1 MESREKVKSKKK
13 KGMRLAFKLS
23 LTVSIPLLLITVIGV
38 AIGAGKQNSI
48 SKDLVEREISGI
60 ATSVR
65 EAYTEMG
72 DGADFTMSG
81 NTLKKGNE
89 TLSENY
95 ELIDKLKQERE
106 VELSVFYGDT
116 RVLTTLKDA
125 SGKRE
130 INTKM
135 SKEIYDTIQRGE
147 SYFSEDLELFG
158 VLYSGYYAP
167 LYQPGSD
174 KVVGSIFCG
183 RSQEEVNA
191 AVHNTIVS
199 MALSMMV
206 VFVAAIVSGM
216 FIITR
221 IVKYLDGAVNNLGT
235 LSKGVLNLEMKQNLV
250 ERKDEVGDIARAIQR
265 LVESMRDII
274 TNITTTTQSLQK
286 FSEEFSS
293 SFDHIAE
300 SINNV
305 NIAVDEIANG
315 SSNQAAETMN
325 ASQKVTQM
333 GNALGQTAANVET
346 LGSSSEKMRQ
356 YNKTAAQNL
365 NELYDISETTKSS
378 VLLVQNQTNQTNDSA
393 QEIREA
399 TELITD
405 IANQTNLL
413 SLNASIEAAR
423 AGENGRG
430 FAVVA
435 DEIRN
440 LSEQSRESAERIV
453 EIVNTLIANSNTS
466 VSTMNE
472 VAENIRTQNA
482 KIEETG
488 EMFRSLNAEIS
499 EVSEAIE
506 KIRKQTEALDAQKTE
521 VLDIVDGLAAI
532 AEQNAA
538 GTQETSASM
547 AEFHEIIDSCH
558 EATEE
563 LTKLAQNL
571 ADHTEQFTL

>member
-1 MESREKVKSKKK
+1 MKSQEKLKKK

-23 LTVSIPLLLITVIGV
+23 LTVAIPLLLITIIGIVIS
-38 AIGAGKQNSI
+38 ASKQNSM
-48 SKDLVEREISGI
+48 SKNLVEREISGI
-60 ATSVR
+60 AASVR
-65 EAYTEMG
+65 ETYTEMDNGAEFTLNG
-72 DGADFTMSG
+72 DTF
-81 NTLKKGNE
+81 KKGNV

-95 ELIDKLKQERE
+95 ELIDTLKQERD

-116 RVLTTLKDA
+116 RVLTTLKDS

-135 SKEIYDTIQRGE
+135 SKEVYDTLQTGKDYYA
-147 SYFSEDLELFG
+147 SDLQLFG
-158 VLYSGYYAP
+158 TPYSGCYVP

-183 RSQEEVNA
+183 RSQEEVNEA
-191 AVHNTIVS
+191 LRNTII
-199 MALSMMV
+199 SMMIPMLL
-206 VFVAAIVSGM
+206 VFVIAIAIGM
-216 FIITR
+216 FIVTR
-221 IVKYLDGAVNNLGT
+221 IVKHLDGAVGNLGT
-235 LSKGVLNLEMKQNLV
+235 LSNGILNLEMKKDLV
-250 ERKDEVGDIARAIQR
+250 VRKDEVGDIARAIQR
-265 LVESMRDII
+265 LIESMRDII
-274 TNITTTTQSLQK
+274 TNISTSSQALQG
-286 FSEEFSS
+286 FSEEFAA

-315 SSNQAAETMN
+315 SSSQAAETMS

-333 GNALGQTAANVET
+333 GTALDETTANVET
-346 LGSSSEKMRQ
+346 LGSSSVKMRE
-356 YNKTAAQNL
+356 YNKTAAKNL
-365 NELYDISETTKSS
+365 DELSAISETTKSS

-440 LSEQSRESAERIV
+440 LSEQSRESAEHIV

-466 VSTMNE
+466 VTTMNE
-472 VAENIRTQNA
+472 VAENIRTQNN

-488 EMFRSLNAEIS
+488 EMFRSLNKEIAE
-499 EVSEAIE
+499 VTEAIE
-506 KIRKQTEALDAQKTE
+506 KIRKQTEALDVQKKE

-538 GTQETSASM
+538 GTEETSASM

-558 EATEE
+558 EATSE
-563 LTKLAQNL
+563 LTKLAQDL
-571 ADHTEQFTL
+571 ADHTERFTL

>member
-1 MESREKVKSKKK
+1 MKSQEKLKKK

-23 LTVSIPLLLITVIGV
+23 LTVSIPLLLITLIGI
-38 AIGAGKQNSI
+38 AISAGKQNSI
-48 SKDLVEREISGI
+48 SKDLVEREVSGI
-60 ATSVR
+60 AVSVR
-65 EAYTEMG
+65 EAYIEMA
-72 DGADFTMSG
+72 DGADFAMSG
-81 NTLKKGNE
+81 DTLKKGNE

-95 ELIDKLKQERE
+95 ELIDKLKQERD
-106 VELSVFYGDT
+106 VELSIFYGDT
-116 RVLTTLKDA
+116 RVLTTLKDS

-130 INTKM
+130 INKKM
-135 SKEIYDTIQRGE
+135 SKEIYDIIQRGE
-147 SYFSEDLELFG
+147 SYFTDDLELFG
-158 VLYSGYYAP
+158 VPYSGCYVP
-167 LYQPGSD
+167 LYQPNSD
-174 KVVGSIFCG
+174 KIVGSIFCG
-183 RSQEEVNA
+183 RSQAEVNA
-191 AVHNTIVS
+191 AAHSTIVS
-199 MALSMMV
+199 MALSMMG
-206 VFVAAIVSGM
+206 VFIVAIVIGM
-216 FIITR
+216 FVITR
-221 IVKYLDGAVNNLGT
+221 IAKHLDGAVDYFGT
-235 LSKGVLNLEMKQNLV
+235 LSKGALNLTVKKDLV
-250 ERKDEVGDIARAIQR
+250 VRKDEVGDIARAIQR

-274 TNITTTTQSLQK
+274 TNITTSSQALQG
-286 FSEEFSS
+286 FSEEFSA
-293 SFDHIAE
+293 SFDRIAE

-315 SSNQAAETMN
+315 SSSQAAETMS

-333 GNALGQTAANVET
+333 GTALDETTANVET
-346 LGSSSEKMRQ
+346 LGSSSVKMRE
-356 YNKTAAQNL
+356 YNKTAAKNL
-365 NELYDISETTKSS
+365 DELSAISETTKSS

-466 VSTMNE
+466 VTTMNE
-472 VAENIRTQNA
+472 VAENIRTQNN

-488 EMFRSLNAEIS
+488 EMFRSLNEEIAE
-499 EVSEAIE
+499 VTEAIE
-506 KIRKQTEALDAQKTE
+506 KIRKQTEALDVQKKE

-538 GTQETSASM
+538 GTEETSASM

-571 ADHTEQFTL
+571 ADHTERFTL

>member
-1 MESREKVKSKKK
+1 MKSQEKLKKK

-23 LTVSIPLLLITVIGV
+23 LTVSIPLLLITLIGI
-38 AIGAGKQNSI
+38 AISAGKQNSI
-48 SKDLVEREISGI
+48 SKNLVEREVSGI
-60 ATSVR
+60 AASVR
-65 EAYTEMG
+65 EAYIEMA
-72 DGADFTMSG
+72 DGADFAMSG
-81 NTLKKGNE
+81 DTLKKGNE

-95 ELIDKLKQERE
+95 ELIDKLKQERD
-106 VELSVFYGDT
+106 VELSIFYGDT
-116 RVLTTLKDA
+116 RVLTTLKDS

-130 INTKM
+130 INKKM
-135 SKEIYDTIQRGE
+135 SKEIYDIIQRGE
-147 SYFSEDLELFG
+147 SYFTDDLELFG
-158 VLYSGYYAP
+158 VPYSGCYVP
-167 LYQPGSD
+167 LYQPNSD
-174 KVVGSIFCG
+174 KIVGSIFCG
-183 RSQEEVNA
+183 RSQAEVNA
-191 AVHNTIVS
+191 AAHSTIVS
-199 MALSMMV
+199 MALSMMG
-206 VFVAAIVSGM
+206 VFIVAIVIGM
-216 FIITR
+216 FVITR
-221 IVKYLDGAVNNLGT
+221 IVKHLDGAVDYLGT
-235 LSKGVLNLEMKQNLV
+235 LSKGALNLTVKKDLV
-250 ERKDEVGDIARAIQR
+250 VRKDEVGDIARAIQR

-274 TNITTTTQSLQK
+274 TNNTTSSQALQGFSEK
-286 FSEEFSS
+286 FSA
-293 SFDHIAE
+293 SFDRIAE

-315 SSNQAAETMN
+315 SSSQAAETMS

-333 GNALGQTAANVET
+333 GTALDETTANVET
-346 LGSSSEKMRQ
+346 LGSSSVKMRE
-356 YNKTAAQNL
+356 YNKTAAKNL
-365 NELYDISETTKSS
+365 DELSAISETTKSS

-466 VSTMNE
+466 VTTMNE
-472 VAENIRTQNA
+472 VAENIRTQNN

-488 EMFRSLNAEIS
+488 EMFRSLNEEIAE
-499 EVSEAIE
+499 VTEAIE
-506 KIRKQTEALDAQKTE
+506 KIRKQTEALDVQKKE

-538 GTQETSASM
+538 GTEETSASM

-571 ADHTEQFTL
+571 ADHTERFTL

>member
-1 MESREKVKSKKK
+1 MKSQEKLKKK

-23 LTVSIPLLLITVIGV
+23 LTVSIPLLLITLIGI
-38 AIGAGKQNSI
+38 AISAGKQNSI
-48 SKDLVEREISGI
+48 SKNLVEREVSGI
-60 ATSVR
+60 AASVR
-65 EAYTEMG
+65 EAYIEMA
-72 DGADFTMSG
+72 DGADFAMSG
-81 NTLKKGNE
+81 DTLKKGNE

-95 ELIDKLKQERE
+95 ELIDKLKQERD
-106 VELSVFYGDT
+106 VELSIFYGDT
-116 RVLTTLKDA
+116 RVLTTLKDS

-130 INTKM
+130 INKKM
-135 SKEIYDTIQRGE
+135 SKEIYDIIQRGE
-147 SYFSEDLELFG
+147 SYFTDDLELFG
-158 VLYSGYYAP
+158 VPYSGCYVP
-167 LYQPGSD
+167 LYQPNSD
-174 KVVGSIFCG
+174 KIVGSIFCG
-183 RSQEEVNA
+183 RSQAEVNA
-191 AVHNTIVS
+191 AAHSTIVS
-199 MALSMMV
+199 MALSMMG
-206 VFVAAIVSGM
+206 VFIVAIVIGM
-216 FIITR
+216 FVITR
-221 IVKYLDGAVNNLGT
+221 IVKPLDGAVDYLGT
-235 LSKGVLNLEMKQNLV
+235 LSKGALNLTVKKDLV
-250 ERKDEVGDIARAIQR
+250 VRKDEVGDIARAIQR

-274 TNITTTTQSLQK
+274 TNITTSSQALQGFSEK
-286 FSEEFSS
+286 FSA
-293 SFDHIAE
+293 SFDRIAE

-315 SSNQAAETMN
+315 SSSQAAETMS

-333 GNALGQTAANVET
+333 GTALDETTANVET
-346 LGSSSEKMRQ
+346 LGSSSVKMRE
-356 YNKTAAQNL
+356 YNKTAAKNL
-365 NELYDISETTKSS
+365 DELSAISETTKSS

-466 VSTMNE
+466 VTTMNE
-472 VAENIRTQNA
+472 VAENIRTQNN

-488 EMFRSLNAEIS
+488 EMFRSLNEEIAE
-499 EVSEAIE
+499 VTEAIE
-506 KIRKQTEALDAQKTE
+506 KIRKQTEALDVQKKE

-538 GTQETSASM
+538 GTEETSASM

-571 ADHTEQFTL
+571 ADHTERFTL

>member
-1 MESREKVKSKKK
+1 MKSQEKLKKK

-23 LTVSIPLLLITVIGV
+23 LTVSIPLLLITLIGI
-38 AIGAGKQNSI
+38 AISAGKQNSI
-48 SKDLVEREISGI
+48 SKNLVEREVSGI
-60 ATSVR
+60 AASVR
-65 EAYTEMG
+65 EAYVEMA
-72 DGADFTMSG
+72 DGADFAMSG
-81 NTLKKGNE
+81 DTLKKGNE
-89 TLSENY
+89 ILSENY
-95 ELIDKLKQERE
+95 ELIDKLKQERD
-106 VELSVFYGDT
+106 VELSIFYGDT
-116 RVLTTLKDA
+116 RVLTTLKDS

-130 INTKM
+130 INKKM
-135 SKEIYDTIQRGE
+135 SKEIYDIIQRGE
-147 SYFSEDLELFG
+147 SYFTDDLELFG
-158 VLYSGYYAP
+158 VPYSGCYVP
-167 LYQPGSD
+167 LYQPNSD
-174 KVVGSIFCG
+174 KIVGSIFCG
-183 RSQEEVNA
+183 RSQAEVNA
-191 AVHNTIVS
+191 AAHSTIVS
-199 MALSMMV
+199 MALSMMG
-206 VFVAAIVSGM
+206 VFIVAIVIGM
-216 FIITR
+216 FVITR
-221 IVKYLDGAVNNLGT
+221 IVKHLDGAVDYLGT
-235 LSKGVLNLEMKQNLV
+235 LSKGALNLTVKKDLV
-250 ERKDEVGDIARAIQR
+250 VRKDEVGDIARAIQR

-274 TNITTTTQSLQK
+274 TNITTSSQALQGFSEK
-286 FSEEFSS
+286 FSA
-293 SFDHIAE
+293 SFDRIAE

-315 SSNQAAETMN
+315 SSSQAAETMS

-333 GNALGQTAANVET
+333 GTALDETTANVET
-346 LGSSSEKMRQ
+346 LGSSSVKMRE
-356 YNKTAAQNL
+356 YNKTAAKNL
-365 NELYDISETTKSS
+365 DELSAISETTKSS

-466 VSTMNE
+466 VTTMNE
-472 VAENIRTQNA
+472 VAENIRTQNN

-488 EMFRSLNAEIS
+488 EMFRSLNEEIAE
-499 EVSEAIE
+499 VTEAIE
-506 KIRKQTEALDAQKTE
+506 KIRKQTEALDVQKKE

-538 GTQETSASM
+538 GTEETSASM

-571 ADHTEQFTL
+571 ADHTERFTL

>member
-1 MESREKVKSKKK
+1 MESQKKSKKK

-23 LTVSIPLLLITVIGV
+23 LTVSIPLLLITLI
-38 AIGAGKQNSI
+38 AIAVSAGKQNNI
-48 SKDLVEREISGI
+48 SKELVEREVTGI
-60 ATSVR
+60 AASVR
-65 EAYTEMG
+65 EAYIEMA
-72 DGADFTMSG
+72 DGADFAMSG

-95 ELIDKLKQERE
+95 ELIDKLKQERD

-116 RVLTTLKDA
+116 RVLTTLKDS

-147 SYFSEDLELFG
+147 SYFTDNLELFG
-158 VLYSGYYAP
+158 VPYSGYYTP
-167 LYQPGSD
+167 LYQPNSD

-183 RSQEEVNA
+183 RSRAEVNA
-191 AVHNTIVS
+191 AVRNTVVS
-199 MALSMMV
+199 MALSMMG
-206 VFVAAIVSGM
+206 VFIVAILIGM
-216 FIITR
+216 FVVTR
-221 IVKYLDGAVNNLGT
+221 IVKHLDGAVDHLGV
-235 LSKGVLNLEMKQNLV
+235 LSKGVLNVKVKESLLV
-250 ERKDEVGDIARAIQR
+250 RKDEVGDIARAIHR
-265 LVESMRDII
+265 LIDSMRDII
-274 TNITTTTQSLQK
+274 TNITTTTQSLQG
-286 FSEEFSS
+286 FSEEFSA

-333 GNALGQTAANVET
+333 GNALDQTAANVET
-346 LGSSSEKMRQ
+346 LGSSSEKMRK

-440 LSEQSRESAERIV
+440 LSEQSRESAEHIV

-506 KIRKQTEALDAQKTE
+506 KIRKQTEALDVQKTE

>member
-1 MESREKVKSKKK
+1 MKSQEKLKKK

-23 LTVSIPLLLITVIGV
+23 LTVAIPLLLITIIGIVIS
-38 AIGAGKQNSI
+38 ASKQNSM
-48 SKDLVEREISGI
+48 SKNLVEREISGI
-60 ATSVR
+60 AASVR
-65 EAYTEMG
+65 ETYTEM
-72 DGADFTMSG
+72 DNGADFTLNG
-81 NTLKKGNE
+81 DTFKKGNV

-95 ELIDKLKQERE
+95 ELIDTLKQERD

-116 RVLTTLKDA
+116 RVLTTLKDS

-135 SKEIYDTIQRGE
+135 SKEVYDTLQTGKDYYA
-147 SYFSEDLELFG
+147 SDLQLFG
-158 VLYSGYYAP
+158 TPYAGYYVP

-183 RSQEEVNA
+183 RSQEEVNEA
-191 AVHNTIVS
+191 LRNTIIS
-199 MALSMMV
+199 MVIPMLL
-206 VFVAAIVSGM
+206 VFVIAIAIGM
-216 FIITR
+216 FIVTR
-221 IVKYLDGAVNNLGT
+221 IVKHLDGAVENLGT
-235 LSKGVLNLEMKQNLV
+235 LSNGMLNLVMKKDLV
-250 ERKDEVGDIARAIQR
+250 ARKDEVGDIARAIQC
-265 LVESMRDII
+265 LIESMRDII
-274 TNITTTTQSLQK
+274 TNITTSSQALQG
-286 FSEEFSS
+286 FSEEFAA

-315 SSNQAAETMN
+315 SSSQAAETMS

-333 GNALGQTAANVET
+333 GTALDETTANVET
-346 LGSSSEKMRQ
+346 LGSSSVKMRE
-356 YNKTAAQNL
+356 YNKTAAKNL
-365 NELYDISETTKSS
+365 DELSAISETTKSS

-440 LSEQSRESAERIV
+440 LSEQSRESAEHIV

-466 VSTMNE
+466 VTTMNE
-472 VAENIRTQNA
+472 VAENIRTQNN

-488 EMFRSLNAEIS
+488 EMFRSLNKEIAE
-499 EVSEAIE
+499 VTEAIE
-506 KIRKQTEALDAQKTE
+506 KIRKQTEALDVQKKE

-538 GTQETSASM
+538 GTEETSASM

-558 EATEE
+558 EATSE
-563 LTKLAQNL
+563 LTKLAQDL
-571 ADHTEQFTL
+571 ADHTERFTL

>member
-1 MESREKVKSKKK
+1 MKSQEKLKKK

-23 LTVSIPLLLITVIGV
+23 LTVSIPLLLITLIGI
-38 AIGAGKQNSI
+38 AISAGKQNSI
-48 SKDLVEREISGI
+48 SKNLVEREVSGI
-60 ATSVR
+60 AASVR
-65 EAYTEMG
+65 EAYIEMA
-72 DGADFTMSG
+72 DGADFAMSG
-81 NTLKKGNE
+81 DTLKKGNE

-95 ELIDKLKQERE
+95 ELIDKLKQERD
-106 VELSVFYGDT
+106 VELSIFYGDT
-116 RVLTTLKDA
+116 RVLTTLKDS

-130 INTKM
+130 INKKM
-135 SKEIYDTIQRGE
+135 SKEIYDIIQRGE
-147 SYFSEDLELFG
+147 SYFTDDLELFG
-158 VLYSGYYAP
+158 VPYSGCYVP
-167 LYQPGSD
+167 LYQPNSD
-174 KVVGSIFCG
+174 KIVGSIFCG
-183 RSQEEVNA
+183 RSQAEVNA
-191 AVHNTIVS
+191 AAHSTIVS
-199 MALSMMV
+199 MALSMMG
-206 VFVAAIVSGM
+206 VFIVAIVIGM
-216 FIITR
+216 FVITR
-221 IVKYLDGAVNNLGT
+221 IVKHLDGAVDYLGT
-235 LSKGVLNLEMKQNLV
+235 LSKGALNLTVKKDLV
-250 ERKDEVGDIARAIQR
+250 VRKDEVGDIARAIQR

-274 TNITTTTQSLQK
+274 TNITTSSQVLQGFSEK
-286 FSEEFSS
+286 FSA
-293 SFDHIAE
+293 SFDRIAE

-315 SSNQAAETMN
+315 SSSQAAETMS

-333 GNALGQTAANVET
+333 GTALDETTANVET
-346 LGSSSEKMRQ
+346 LGSSSVKMRE
-356 YNKTAAQNL
+356 YNKTAAKNL
-365 NELYDISETTKSS
+365 DELSAISETTKSS

-466 VSTMNE
+466 VTTMNE
-472 VAENIRTQNA
+472 VAENIRTQNN

-488 EMFRSLNAEIS
+488 EMFRSLNEEIAE
-499 EVSEAIE
+499 VTEAIE
-506 KIRKQTEALDAQKTE
+506 KIRKQTEALDVQKKE

-538 GTQETSASM
+538 GTEETSASM

-571 ADHTEQFTL
+571 ADHTERFTL

>member
-1 MESREKVKSKKK
+1 MKSQEKLKKK

-23 LTVSIPLLLITVIGV
+23 LTVAIPLLLITIIGIVIS
-38 AIGAGKQNSI
+38 ASKQNSM
-48 SKDLVEREISGI
+48 SKNLVEREISGI
-60 ATSVR
+60 AASVR
-65 EAYTEMG
+65 ETYTEM
-72 DGADFTMSG
+72 DNGADFTLNG
-81 NTLKKGNE
+81 DTFKKGNV

-95 ELIDKLKQERE
+95 ELIDTLKQERD

-116 RVLTTLKDA
+116 RVLTTLKDS

-135 SKEIYDTIQRGE
+135 SKEVYDTLQTGKDYYA
-147 SYFSEDLELFG
+147 SDLQLFG
-158 VLYSGYYAP
+158 TPYAGCYVP

-174 KVVGSIFCG
+174 KIVGSIFCG
-183 RSQEEVNA
+183 RSQEEVNEA
-191 AVHNTIVS
+191 LRNTII
-199 MALSMMV
+199 SMMIPMLL
-206 VFVAAIVSGM
+206 VFVIAIAIGM
-216 FIITR
+216 FIVTR
-221 IVKYLDGAVNNLGT
+221 IVKHLDGAVENLGT
-235 LSKGVLNLEMKQNLV
+235 LSNGMLNLEMKKDLV
-250 ERKDEVGDIARAIQR
+250 VRKDEVGDIARAIQR
-265 LVESMRDII
+265 LIESMRDII
-274 TNITTTTQSLQK
+274 TNITTSSQALQG
-286 FSEEFSS
+286 FSEEFAA

-315 SSNQAAETMN
+315 SSSQAAETMS

-333 GNALGQTAANVET
+333 GTALDETTANVET
-346 LGSSSEKMRQ
+346 LGSSSVKMHE
-356 YNKTAAQNL
+356 YNKTAAKNL
-365 NELYDISETTKSS
+365 DELSAISETTKSS

-440 LSEQSRESAERIV
+440 LSEQSRESAEHIV

-466 VSTMNE
+466 VTTMNE
-472 VAENIRTQNA
+472 VAENIRTQNN

-488 EMFRSLNAEIS
+488 EMFRSLNKEIAE
-499 EVSEAIE
+499 VTEAIE
-506 KIRKQTEALDAQKTE
+506 KIRKQTEALDVQKKE

-538 GTQETSASM
+538 GTEETSASM

-558 EATEE
+558 EATSE
-563 LTKLAQNL
+563 LTKLAQDL
-571 ADHTEQFTL
+571 AEHTERFTL

>member
-1 MESREKVKSKKK
+1 MKSQEKLKKK

-23 LTVSIPLLLITVIGV
+23 LTVSIPLLLITLIGI
-38 AIGAGKQNSI
+38 AISAGKQNSI
-48 SKDLVEREISGI
+48 SKNLVEREVSGI
-60 ATSVR
+60 AASVR
-65 EAYTEMG
+65 EAYIEMA
-72 DGADFTMSG
+72 DGADFAMSG
-81 NTLKKGNE
+81 DTLKKGNE

-95 ELIDKLKQERE
+95 ELIDKLKQERD
-106 VELSVFYGDT
+106 VELSIFYGDT
-116 RVLTTLKDA
+116 RVLTTLKDS
-125 SGKRE
+125 SGKPE
-130 INTKM
+130 INKKM
-135 SKEIYDTIQRGE
+135 SKEIYDIIQRGE
-147 SYFSEDLELFG
+147 SYFTDDLELFG
-158 VLYSGYYAP
+158 VPYSGCYVP
-167 LYQPGSD
+167 LYQPNSD
-174 KVVGSIFCG
+174 KIVGSIFCG
-183 RSQEEVNA
+183 RSQAEVNA
-191 AVHNTIVS
+191 AVHSTIVS
-199 MALSMMV
+199 MALSMMG
-206 VFVAAIVSGM
+206 VFIVAIVIGM
-216 FIITR
+216 FVITR
-221 IVKYLDGAVNNLGT
+221 IAKHLDGAVDYLGT
-235 LSKGVLNLEMKQNLV
+235 LSKGALNLTVKKDLV
-250 ERKDEVGDIARAIQR
+250 VRKDEVGDIARAIQR

-274 TNITTTTQSLQK
+274 TNITTSSQALQG
-286 FSEEFSS
+286 FSEEFSA
-293 SFDHIAE
+293 SFDRIAE

-315 SSNQAAETMN
+315 SSSQAAETMS

-333 GNALGQTAANVET
+333 GTALDETTANVET
-346 LGSSSEKMRQ
+346 LGSSSVKMRE
-356 YNKTAAQNL
+356 YNKTAAKNL
-365 NELYDISETTKSS
+365 DELSAISETTKSS

-466 VSTMNE
+466 VTTMNE
-472 VAENIRTQNA
+472 VAENIRTQNN

-488 EMFRSLNAEIS
+488 EMFRSLNEEIAE
-499 EVSEAIE
+499 VTEAIE
-506 KIRKQTEALDAQKTE
+506 KIRKQTEALDVQKKE

-538 GTQETSASM
+538 GTEETSASM

-571 ADHTEQFTL
+571 ADHTERFTL

>member
-1 MESREKVKSKKK
+1 MKSQEKLKKK

-23 LTVSIPLLLITVIGV
+23 LTVSIPLLLITLIGI
-38 AIGAGKQNSI
+38 AISAGKQNSI
-48 SKDLVEREISGI
+48 SKNLVEREVSGI
-60 ATSVR
+60 AASVR
-65 EAYTEMG
+65 EAYIEMA
-72 DGADFTMSG
+72 DGADFAMSG
-81 NTLKKGNE
+81 DTLKKGNE

-95 ELIDKLKQERE
+95 ELIDKLKQERD
-106 VELSVFYGDT
+106 VELSIFYGDT
-116 RVLTTLKDA
+116 RVLTTLKDS

-130 INTKM
+130 INKKM
-135 SKEIYDTIQRGE
+135 SKEIYDIIQRGE
-147 SYFSEDLELFG
+147 SYFTDDLELFG
-158 VLYSGYYAP
+158 VPYSGCYVP
-167 LYQPGSD
+167 LYQPNSD
-174 KVVGSIFCG
+174 KIVGSIFCG
-183 RSQEEVNA
+183 RSQAEVNA
-191 AVHNTIVS
+191 AVHSTIVS
-199 MALSMMV
+199 MALSMMG
-206 VFVAAIVSGM
+206 VFIVAIVIGM
-216 FIITR
+216 FVITR
-221 IVKYLDGAVNNLGT
+221 IAKHLDGAVDYLGT
-235 LSKGVLNLEMKQNLV
+235 LSKGALNLTVKKDLV
-250 ERKDEVGDIARAIQR
+250 VRKDEVGDIARAIQR

-274 TNITTTTQSLQK
+274 TNITTSSQALQG
-286 FSEEFSS
+286 FSEEFSA
-293 SFDHIAE
+293 SFDRIAE

-315 SSNQAAETMN
+315 SSSQAAETMS

-333 GNALGQTAANVET
+333 GTALDETTANVET
-346 LGSSSEKMRQ
+346 LGSSSVKMRE
-356 YNKTAAQNL
+356 YNKTAAKNL
-365 NELYDISETTKSS
+365 DELSAISETTKSS

-466 VSTMNE
+466 VTTMNE
-472 VAENIRTQNA
+472 VAENIRTQNN

-488 EMFRSLNAEIS
+488 EMFRSLNEEIAE
-499 EVSEAIE
+499 VTEAIE
-506 KIRKQTEALDAQKTE
+506 KIRKQTEALDVQKKE
-521 VLDIVDGLAAI
+521 VLDIVDGLAVI

-538 GTQETSASM
+538 GTEETSASM

-571 ADHTEQFTL
+571 ADHTERFTL

>member
-1 MESREKVKSKKK
+1 MKSQEKLKKK

-23 LTVSIPLLLITVIGV
+23 LTVSIPLLLITLIGI
-38 AIGAGKQNSI
+38 AISAGKQNSI
-48 SKDLVEREISGI
+48 SKNLVEREVSGI
-60 ATSVR
+60 AASVR
-65 EAYTEMG
+65 EAYIEMA
-72 DGADFTMSG
+72 DGADFAMSG
-81 NTLKKGNE
+81 DTLKKGNE

-95 ELIDKLKQERE
+95 ELIDKLKQERD
-106 VELSVFYGDT
+106 VELSIFYGDT
-116 RVLTTLKDA
+116 RVLTTLKDS

-130 INTKM
+130 INKKM
-135 SKEIYDTIQRGE
+135 SKEIYDIIQRGE
-147 SYFSEDLELFG
+147 SYFTDDLELFG
-158 VLYSGYYAP
+158 VPYSGCYVP
-167 LYQPGSD
+167 LYQPNSD
-174 KVVGSIFCG
+174 KIVGSIFCG
-183 RSQEEVNA
+183 RSQAEVNA
-191 AVHNTIVS
+191 AVHSTIVS
-199 MALSMMV
+199 MALSMMG
-206 VFVAAIVSGM
+206 VFIVAIVIGM
-216 FIITR
+216 FVITR
-221 IVKYLDGAVNNLGT
+221 IAKHLDGAVDYLGT
-235 LSKGVLNLEMKQNLV
+235 LSKGALNLTVKKDLV
-250 ERKDEVGDIARAIQR
+250 VRKDEVGDIARAIQR

-274 TNITTTTQSLQK
+274 TNITTSSQALQG
-286 FSEEFSS
+286 FSEEFSA
-293 SFDHIAE
+293 SFDRIAE

-315 SSNQAAETMN
+315 SSSQAAETRS
-325 ASQKVTQM
+325 ASQKVTKM
-333 GNALGQTAANVET
+333 GTALDETTANVET
-346 LGSSSEKMRQ
+346 LGSSSVKMRE
-356 YNKTAAQNL
+356 YNKTAAKNL
-365 NELYDISETTKSS
+365 DELSAISETTKSS

-466 VSTMNE
+466 VTTMNE
-472 VAENIRTQNA
+472 VAENIRTQNN

-488 EMFRSLNAEIS
+488 EMFRSLNEEIAE
-499 EVSEAIE
+499 VTEAIE
-506 KIRKQTEALDAQKTE
+506 KIRKQTEALDVQKKE

-538 GTQETSASM
+538 GTEETSASM

-571 ADHTEQFTL
+571 ADHTERFTL

>member
-1 MESREKVKSKKK
+1 MKSQKKLKKK
-13 KGMRLAFKLS
+13 KGVRLAFKLS
-23 LTVSIPLLLITVIGV
+23 LTMSIPLLLITIV
-38 AIGAGKQNSI
+38 AIAVSAGKQNSI

-60 ATSVR
+60 AVSVR
-65 EAYTEMG
+65 EAYTAMG

-81 NTLKKGNE
+81 DTLKKGSV

-95 ELIDKLKQERE
+95 ELIDKLKQERQ
-106 VELSVFYGDT
+106 VELSVFYGET
-116 RVLTTLKDA
+116 RVLTTLKNS
-125 SGKRE
+125 SGGRE

-135 SKEIYDTIQRGE
+135 SKEVYDTIQRGE
-147 SYFSEDLELFG
+147 NYYSENLELFG
-158 VLYSGYYAP
+158 TPYSGYYVP
-167 LYQPGSD
+167 LYQPDSD

-183 RSQEEVNA
+183 RSQAEINA
-191 AVHNTIVS
+191 AVRNTVVS
-199 MALSMMV
+199 MILSMLGIFV
-206 VFVAAIVSGM
+206 VAIAIGM
-216 FIITR
+216 FVITR
-221 IVKYLDGAVNNLGT
+221 IVKHLDGAVGNLGT

-265 LVESMRDII
+265 LVESMREII
-274 TNITTTTQSLQK
+274 TNISTSSQALQG
-286 FSEEFSS
+286 FSEEFSA

-315 SSNQAAETMN
+315 SSSQAAETMN
-325 ASQKVTQM
+325 ASQKVAQM
-333 GNALGQTAANVET
+333 GNALDETAANVET
-346 LGSSSEKMRQ
+346 LGSSSEKMRE
-356 YNKTAAQNL
+356 YNKTAAKNL
-365 NELYDISETTKSS
+365 DELSSISETTKSS

-440 LSEQSRESAERIV
+440 LSEQSRESAEHIV

-466 VSTMNE
+466 VNTMNE
-472 VAENIRTQNA
+472 VAEKIRTQNN

-488 EMFRSLNAEIS
+488 EMFRSLNEEIAE
-499 EVSEAIE
+499 VAEAIE
-506 KIRKQTEALDAQKTE
+506 KIRKQTEALDAQKKE

-538 GTQETSASM
+538 GTEETSASM

-558 EATEE
+558 EATNE
-563 LTKLAQNL
+563 LTKLAQDL
-571 ADHTEQFTL
+571 ADHTEKFTL

>member
-1 MESREKVKSKKK
+1 MKSQEKLKKK

-23 LTVSIPLLLITVIGV
+23 LTVSIPLLLITLIGI
-38 AIGAGKQNSI
+38 AISAGKQNSI
-48 SKDLVEREISGI
+48 SKNLVEREVSGI
-60 ATSVR
+60 AASVR
-65 EAYTEMG
+65 EAYVEMA
-72 DGADFTMSG
+72 DRADFAMSG
-81 NTLKKGNE
+81 DTLKKGNE

-95 ELIDKLKQERE
+95 ELIDKLKQERD
-106 VELSVFYGDT
+106 VELSIFYGDT
-116 RVLTTLKDA
+116 RVLTTLKDS

-130 INTKM
+130 INKKM
-135 SKEIYDTIQRGE
+135 SKEIYDIIQRGE
-147 SYFSEDLELFG
+147 SYFTDDLELFG
-158 VLYSGYYAP
+158 VPYSGCYVP
-167 LYQPGSD
+167 LYQPNSD
-174 KVVGSIFCG
+174 KIVGSIFCG
-183 RSQEEVNA
+183 RSQAEVNA
-191 AVHNTIVS
+191 AAHSTIVS
-199 MALSMMV
+199 MALSMMG
-206 VFVAAIVSGM
+206 VFIVAIVIGM
-216 FIITR
+216 FVITR
-221 IVKYLDGAVNNLGT
+221 IVKHLDGAVDYLGT
-235 LSKGVLNLEMKQNLV
+235 LSKGALNLTVKKDLV
-250 ERKDEVGDIARAIQR
+250 VRKDEVGDIARAIQR

-274 TNITTTTQSLQK
+274 TNITTSSQALQGFSEK
-286 FSEEFSS
+286 FSA
-293 SFDHIAE
+293 SFDRIAE

-315 SSNQAAETMN
+315 SSSQAAETMS

-333 GNALGQTAANVET
+333 GTALDETTANVET
-346 LGSSSEKMRQ
+346 LGSSSVKMRE
-356 YNKTAAQNL
+356 YNKTAAKNL
-365 NELYDISETTKSS
+365 DELSAISETTKSS

-466 VSTMNE
+466 VTTMNE
-472 VAENIRTQNA
+472 VAENIRTQNN

-488 EMFRSLNAEIS
+488 EMFRSLNEEIAE
-499 EVSEAIE
+499 VTEAIE
-506 KIRKQTEALDAQKTE
+506 KIRKQTEALDVQKKE

-538 GTQETSASM
+538 GTEETSASM

-571 ADHTEQFTL
+571 ADHTERFTL

>member
-1 MESREKVKSKKK
+1 MKSQEKLKKK

-23 LTVSIPLLLITVIGV
+23 LTVAIPLLLITIIGIVIS
-38 AIGAGKQNSI
+38 ASKQNSM
-48 SKDLVEREISGI
+48 SKNLVEREISGI
-60 ATSVR
+60 AASVR
-65 EAYTEMG
+65 ETYTEM
-72 DGADFTMSG
+72 DNGADFTLNG
-81 NTLKKGNE
+81 DTFKKGNV

-95 ELIDKLKQERE
+95 ELIDTLKQERD

-116 RVLTTLKDA
+116 RVLTTLKDS

-135 SKEIYDTIQRGE
+135 SKEVYDTLQTGKDYYA
-147 SYFSEDLELFG
+147 SDLQLFG
-158 VLYSGYYAP
+158 TPYAGCYVP

-174 KVVGSIFCG
+174 KIVGSIFCG
-183 RSQEEVNA
+183 RSQEEVNEA
-191 AVHNTIVS
+191 LRNTIIS
-199 MALSMMV
+199 MVIPMLL
-206 VFVAAIVSGM
+206 VFVIAIAIGM
-216 FIITR
+216 FIVTR
-221 IVKYLDGAVNNLGT
+221 IVRHLDGAVENLGT
-235 LSKGVLNLEMKQNLV
+235 LSNGMLNLEMKKDLV
-250 ERKDEVGDIARAIQR
+250 VRKDEVGDIARAIQR
-265 LVESMRDII
+265 LIESMRDII
-274 TNITTTTQSLQK
+274 TNITTSSQALQG
-286 FSEEFSS
+286 FSEEFAA

-315 SSNQAAETMN
+315 SSSQAAETMS

-333 GNALGQTAANVET
+333 GTALDETTANVET
-346 LGSSSEKMRQ
+346 LGSSSVKMRE
-356 YNKTAAQNL
+356 YNKTAAKNL
-365 NELYDISETTKSS
+365 DELSAISETTKSS

-466 VSTMNE
+466 VTTMNE
-472 VAENIRTQNA
+472 VAENIRTQNN

-488 EMFRSLNAEIS
+488 EMFRSLNKEIAE
-499 EVSEAIE
+499 VTEAIE
-506 KIRKQTEALDAQKTE
+506 KIRKQTEALDVQKKE

-538 GTQETSASM
+538 GTEETSASM

-558 EATEE
+558 EATSE
-563 LTKLAQNL
+563 LTKLAQDL
-571 ADHTEQFTL
+571 ADHTERFTL

>member
-1 MESREKVKSKKK
+1 MKSQEKLKKK

-23 LTVSIPLLLITVIGV
+23 LTVSIPLLLITLIGI
-38 AIGAGKQNSI
+38 AISAGKQNSI
-48 SKDLVEREISGI
+48 SKDLVEREVSGI
-60 ATSVR
+60 AVSVR
-65 EAYTEMG
+65 EAYIEMA
-72 DGADFTMSG
+72 DGADFAMSG
-81 NTLKKGNE
+81 DTLKKGNE

-95 ELIDKLKQERE
+95 ELIDKLKQERD
-106 VELSVFYGDT
+106 VELSIFYGDT
-116 RVLTTLKDA
+116 RVLTTLKDS

-130 INTKM
+130 INKKM
-135 SKEIYDTIQRGE
+135 SKEIYDIIQRGE
-147 SYFSEDLELFG
+147 SYFTDDLELFG
-158 VLYSGYYAP
+158 VPYSGCYVP
-167 LYQPGSD
+167 LYQPNSD
-174 KVVGSIFCG
+174 KIVGSIFCG
-183 RSQEEVNA
+183 RSQAEVNA
-191 AVHNTIVS
+191 AAHSTIVS
-199 MALSMMV
+199 MALSMMG
-206 VFVAAIVSGM
+206 VFIVAIVIGM
-216 FIITR
+216 FVITR
-221 IVKYLDGAVNNLGT
+221 IAKHLDGAVDYLGT
-235 LSKGVLNLEMKQNLV
+235 LSKGALNLTVKKDLV
-250 ERKDEVGDIARAIQR
+250 VRKDEVGDIARAIQR

-274 TNITTTTQSLQK
+274 TNITTSSQALQG
-286 FSEEFSS
+286 FSEEFSA
-293 SFDHIAE
+293 SFDRIAE

-315 SSNQAAETMN
+315 SSSQAAETMS

-333 GNALGQTAANVET
+333 GTALDETTANVET
-346 LGSSSEKMRQ
+346 LGSSSVKMRE
-356 YNKTAAQNL
+356 YNKTAAKNL
-365 NELYDISETTKSS
+365 DELSAISETTKSS

-466 VSTMNE
+466 VTTMNE
-472 VAENIRTQNA
+472 VAENIRTQNN

-488 EMFRSLNAEIS
+488 EMFRSLNEEIAE
-499 EVSEAIE
+499 VTEAIE
-506 KIRKQTEALDAQKTE
+506 KIRKQTEALDVQKKE

-538 GTQETSASM
+538 GTEETSASM
-547 AEFHEIIDSCH
+547 AEFHEIIESCH

-571 ADHTEQFTL
+571 ADHTERFTL

>member
-1 MESREKVKSKKK
+1 MKKK

-23 LTVSIPLLLITVIGV
+23 LTLAIPLLLITIIGIVIS
-38 AIGAGKQNSI
+38 ASKQNSM
-48 SKDLVEREISGI
+48 SKNLVEREISGI
-60 ATSVR
+60 AASVR
-65 EAYTEMG
+65 ETYTEM
-72 DGADFTMSG
+72 DNGADFTLNG
-81 NTLKKGNE
+81 DTFKKGNV

-95 ELIDKLKQERE
+95 ELIDTLKQERD

-116 RVLTTLKDA
+116 RVLTTLKDS

-135 SKEIYDTIQRGE
+135 SKEVYDTLQTGKDYYA
-147 SYFSEDLELFG
+147 SDLQLFG
-158 VLYSGYYAP
+158 TPYSGYYVP

-183 RSQEEVNA
+183 RSQEEVNEA
-191 AVHNTIVS
+191 LRNTII
-199 MALSMMV
+199 SMMIPMLL
-206 VFVAAIVSGM
+206 VFVIAIAIGM
-216 FIITR
+216 FIVTR
-221 IVKYLDGAVNNLGT
+221 IVKHLDGAVDNLGT
-235 LSKGVLNLEMKQNLV
+235 LSNGMLNLEMKKDLV
-250 ERKDEVGDIARAIQR
+250 VRKDEVGDIARAIQR
-265 LVESMRDII
+265 LIESMRDII
-274 TNITTTTQSLQK
+274 TNITTSSQALQG
-286 FSEEFSS
+286 FSEEFAA

-315 SSNQAAETMN
+315 SSSQAAETMS

-333 GNALGQTAANVET
+333 GTALDETTANVET
-346 LGSSSEKMRQ
+346 LGSSSVKMRE
-356 YNKTAAQNL
+356 YNKTAAKNL
-365 NELYDISETTKSS
+365 DELSAISETTKSS

-466 VSTMNE
+466 VTTMNE
-472 VAENIRTQNA
+472 VAENIRTQNN

-488 EMFRSLNAEIS
+488 EMFRSLNEEIAE
-499 EVSEAIE
+499 VTEAIE
-506 KIRKQTEALDAQKTE
+506 KIRKQTEALDVQKKE

-538 GTQETSASM
+538 GTEETSASM

-571 ADHTEQFTL
+571 ADHTERFTL

>member
-1 MESREKVKSKKK
+1 MKSQEKLKKK

-23 LTVSIPLLLITVIGV
+23 LTVSIPLLLITLIGI
-38 AIGAGKQNSI
+38 AISAGKQNSI
-48 SKDLVEREISGI
+48 SKNLVEREVSGI
-60 ATSVR
+60 AASVR
-65 EAYTEMG
+65 EAYVGMA
-72 DGADFTMSG
+72 DGADFAMSG
-81 NTLKKGNE
+81 DTLKKGNE

-95 ELIDKLKQERE
+95 ELIDKLKQERD
-106 VELSVFYGDT
+106 VELSIFYGDT
-116 RVLTTLKDA
+116 RVLTTLKDS

-130 INTKM
+130 INKKM
-135 SKEIYDTIQRGE
+135 SKEIYDIIQRGE
-147 SYFSEDLELFG
+147 SYFTDDLELFG
-158 VLYSGYYAP
+158 VPYSGCYVP
-167 LYQPGSD
+167 LYQPNSD
-174 KVVGSIFCG
+174 KIVGSIFCG
-183 RSQEEVNA
+183 RSQAEVNA
-191 AVHNTIVS
+191 VAHSTIVF
-199 MALSMMV
+199 MALSMMG
-206 VFVAAIVSGM
+206 VFIVAIVIGM
-216 FIITR
+216 FVITR
-221 IVKYLDGAVNNLGT
+221 IVKHLDGAVDYLGT
-235 LSKGVLNLEMKQNLV
+235 LSKGALNLTVKKDLV
-250 ERKDEVGDIARAIQR
+250 VRKDEVGDIARAIQR

-274 TNITTTTQSLQK
+274 TNITTSSQALQGFSEK
-286 FSEEFSS
+286 FSA
-293 SFDHIAE
+293 SFDRIAE

-315 SSNQAAETMN
+315 SSSQAAETMS

-333 GNALGQTAANVET
+333 GTALDETTANVET
-346 LGSSSEKMRQ
+346 LGSSSVKMRE
-356 YNKTAAQNL
+356 YNKTAAKNL
-365 NELYDISETTKSS
+365 DELSAISETTKSS

-466 VSTMNE
+466 VTTMNE
-472 VAENIRTQNA
+472 VAENIRTQNN

-488 EMFRSLNAEIS
+488 EMFRSLNEEIAE
-499 EVSEAIE
+499 VTEAIE
-506 KIRKQTEALDAQKTE
+506 KIRKQTEALDVQKKE

-538 GTQETSASM
+538 GTEETSASM

-571 ADHTEQFTL
+571 ADHTERFTL

>member
-1 MESREKVKSKKK
+1 MKSQEKLKKK

-23 LTVSIPLLLITVIGV
+23 LTVSIPLLLITLIGIVIS
-38 AIGAGKQNSI
+38 AGKQNSI
-48 SKDLVEREISGI
+48 SKNLVEREVSGI
-60 ATSVR
+60 AASVR
-65 EAYTEMG
+65 EAYIEMA
-72 DGADFTMSG
+72 DGADFAMSG
-81 NTLKKGNE
+81 DTLKKGNE

-95 ELIDKLKQERE
+95 ELIDKLKQERD
-106 VELSVFYGDT
+106 VELSIFYGDT
-116 RVLTTLKDA
+116 RVLTTLKDS

-130 INTKM
+130 INKKM
-135 SKEIYDTIQRGE
+135 SKEIYDIIQRGE
-147 SYFSEDLELFG
+147 SYFTDDLELFG
-158 VLYSGYYAP
+158 VPYSGCYVP
-167 LYQPGSD
+167 LYQPNSD
-174 KVVGSIFCG
+174 KIVGSIFCG
-183 RSQEEVNA
+183 RSQAEVNA
-191 AVHNTIVS
+191 AAHSTIVS
-199 MALSMMV
+199 MALSMMG
-206 VFVAAIVSGM
+206 VFIVAIVIGM
-216 FIITR
+216 FVITR
-221 IVKYLDGAVNNLGT
+221 IVKHLDGAVDYLGT
-235 LSKGVLNLEMKQNLV
+235 LSKGALNLTVKKDLV
-250 ERKDEVGDIARAIQR
+250 VRKDEVGDIARAIQR

-274 TNITTTTQSLQK
+274 TNITTSSQALQG
-286 FSEEFSS
+286 FSEEFSA
-293 SFDHIAE
+293 SFDRIAE

-315 SSNQAAETMN
+315 SSSQAAETMS

-333 GNALGQTAANVET
+333 GTALDETTANVET
-346 LGSSSEKMRQ
+346 LGSSSAKMRE
-356 YNKTAAQNL
+356 YNKTAAKNL
-365 NELYDISETTKSS
+365 DELSAISETTKSS

-466 VSTMNE
+466 VTTMNE
-472 VAENIRTQNA
+472 VAENIRTQNN

-488 EMFRSLNAEIS
+488 EMFRSLNEEIAE
-499 EVSEAIE
+499 VTEAIE
-506 KIRKQTEALDAQKTE
+506 KIRKQTEALDVQKKE

-538 GTQETSASM
+538 GTEETSASM

-558 EATEE
+558 EATEK

-571 ADHTEQFTL
+571 ADHTERFTL

>member
-1 MESREKVKSKKK
+1 MKSQEKLKKK

-23 LTVSIPLLLITVIGV
+23 LTVSIPLLLITLIGI
-38 AIGAGKQNSI
+38 AISAGKQNSI
-48 SKDLVEREISGI
+48 SKNLVEREVSGI
-60 ATSVR
+60 AASVR
-65 EAYTEMG
+65 EAYIEMA
-72 DGADFTMSG
+72 DGADFAMSG
-81 NTLKKGNE
+81 DTLKKGNE

-95 ELIDKLKQERE
+95 ELIDKLKQERD
-106 VELSVFYGDT
+106 VELSIFYGDT
-116 RVLTTLKDA
+116 RVLTTLKDS

-130 INTKM
+130 INKKM
-135 SKEIYDTIQRGE
+135 SKEIYDIIQRGE
-147 SYFSEDLELFG
+147 SYFTDDLELFG
-158 VLYSGYYAP
+158 VPYSGCYVP
-167 LYQPGSD
+167 LYQPNSD
-174 KVVGSIFCG
+174 KIVGSIFCG
-183 RSQEEVNA
+183 RSQAEVDA
-191 AVHNTIVS
+191 AAHSTIVS
-199 MALSMMV
+199 MALSMMG
-206 VFVAAIVSGM
+206 VFIVAIVIGM
-216 FIITR
+216 FVITR
-221 IVKYLDGAVNNLGT
+221 IVKHLDGAVDYLGT
-235 LSKGVLNLEMKQNLV
+235 LSKGALNLTVKKDLV
-250 ERKDEVGDIARAIQR
+250 VRKDEVGDIARAIQR

-274 TNITTTTQSLQK
+274 TNITTSSQALQGFSEK
-286 FSEEFSS
+286 FSA
-293 SFDHIAE
+293 SFDRIAE

-315 SSNQAAETMN
+315 SSSQAAETMS

-333 GNALGQTAANVET
+333 GTALDETTANVET
-346 LGSSSEKMRQ
+346 LGSSSVKMRE
-356 YNKTAAQNL
+356 YNKTAAKNL
-365 NELYDISETTKSS
+365 DELSAISETTKSS

-466 VSTMNE
+466 VTTMNE
-472 VAENIRTQNA
+472 VAENIRTQNN

-488 EMFRSLNAEIS
+488 EMFRSLNEEIAE
-499 EVSEAIE
+499 VTEAIE
-506 KIRKQTEALDAQKTE
+506 KIRKQTEALDVQKKE

-532 AEQNAA
+532 AEQN
-538 GTQETSASM
+538 GSRNRRN
-547 AEFHEIIDSCH
+547 FGIHG
-558 EATEE
+558 
-563 LTKLAQNL
+563 
-571 ADHTEQFTL
+571 

>member
-1 MESREKVKSKKK
+1 MKSQEKLKKK

-23 LTVSIPLLLITVIGV
+23 LTVSIPLLLITLIGI
-38 AIGAGKQNSI
+38 AISAGKQNSI
-48 SKDLVEREISGI
+48 SKNLVEREVSGI
-60 ATSVR
+60 AASVR
-65 EAYTEMG
+65 EAYIEMA
-72 DGADFTMSG
+72 DGADFAMSG
-81 NTLKKGNE
+81 DTLKKGNE

-95 ELIDKLKQERE
+95 ELIDKLKQERD
-106 VELSVFYGDT
+106 VELSIFYGDT
-116 RVLTTLKDA
+116 RVLTTLKDS

-130 INTKM
+130 INKKM
-135 SKEIYDTIQRGE
+135 SKEIYDIIQRGE
-147 SYFSEDLELFG
+147 SYFTDDLELFG
-158 VLYSGYYAP
+158 VLYSGCYVP
-167 LYQPGSD
+167 LYQPNSD
-174 KVVGSIFCG
+174 KIVGSIFCG
-183 RSQEEVNA
+183 RSQAEVNA
-191 AVHNTIVS
+191 AAHSTIVS
-199 MALSMMV
+199 MALSMMG
-206 VFVAAIVSGM
+206 VFIVAIVIGM
-216 FIITR
+216 FVITR
-221 IVKYLDGAVNNLGT
+221 IAKHLDGAVDYLGT
-235 LSKGVLNLEMKQNLV
+235 LSKGALNLTVKKDLV
-250 ERKDEVGDIARAIQR
+250 VRKDEVGDIARAIQR

-274 TNITTTTQSLQK
+274 TNITTSSQALQGFSEK
-286 FSEEFSS
+286 FSA
-293 SFDHIAE
+293 SFDRIAE

-315 SSNQAAETMN
+315 SSSQAAETMS

-333 GNALGQTAANVET
+333 GTALDETTANVET
-346 LGSSSEKMRQ
+346 LGSSSVKMRE
-356 YNKTAAQNL
+356 YNKTAAKNL
-365 NELYDISETTKSS
+365 DELSAISETTKSS

-466 VSTMNE
+466 VTTMNE
-472 VAENIRTQNA
+472 VAENIRTQNN

-488 EMFRSLNAEIS
+488 EMFRSLNEEIAE
-499 EVSEAIE
+499 VTEAIE
-506 KIRKQTEALDAQKTE
+506 KIRKQTEALDVQKKE

-538 GTQETSASM
+538 GTEETSASM

-571 ADHTEQFTL
+571 ADHTERFTL

>member
-1 MESREKVKSKKK
+1 MKSQEKLKKK

-23 LTVSIPLLLITVIGV
+23 LTVAIPLLLITIIGIVIS
-38 AIGAGKQNSI
+38 ASKQNSM
-48 SKDLVEREISGI
+48 SKNLVEREISGI
-60 ATSVR
+60 AASVR
-65 EAYTEMG
+65 ETYTEM
-72 DGADFTMSG
+72 DNGADFTLNG
-81 NTLKKGNE
+81 DTFKKGNV

-95 ELIDKLKQERE
+95 ELIDTLKQERD

-116 RVLTTLKDA
+116 RVLTTLKDS

-135 SKEIYDTIQRGE
+135 SKEVYDTLQTGKDYYA
-147 SYFSEDLELFG
+147 SDLQLFG
-158 VLYSGYYAP
+158 TPYAGYYVP

-183 RSQEEVNA
+183 RSQEEVNEA
-191 AVHNTIVS
+191 LRNTIIS
-199 MALSMMV
+199 MVIPMLL
-206 VFVAAIVSGM
+206 VFVIAIAIGM
-216 FIITR
+216 FIVTR
-221 IVKYLDGAVNNLGT
+221 IVKHLDGAVENLGT
-235 LSKGVLNLEMKQNLV
+235 LSNGMLNLEMKKDLV
-250 ERKDEVGDIARAIQR
+250 VRKDEVGDIARAIQR
-265 LVESMRDII
+265 LIESMRDII
-274 TNITTTTQSLQK
+274 TNITTSSQALQG
-286 FSEEFSS
+286 FSEEFAA

-315 SSNQAAETMN
+315 SSSQAAETMS

-333 GNALGQTAANVET
+333 GTALDETTANVET
-346 LGSSSEKMRQ
+346 LGSSSVKMRE
-356 YNKTAAQNL
+356 YNKTAAKNL
-365 NELYDISETTKSS
+365 DELSAISETTKSS

-440 LSEQSRESAERIV
+440 LSEQSRESAEHIV

-466 VSTMNE
+466 VTTMNE
-472 VAENIRTQNA
+472 VAENIRTQNN

-488 EMFRSLNAEIS
+488 EMFRSLNKEIAE
-499 EVSEAIE
+499 VTEAIE
-506 KIRKQTEALDAQKTE
+506 KIRKQTEALDVQKKE

-538 GTQETSASM
+538 GTEETSASM

-558 EATEE
+558 EATSE
-563 LTKLAQNL
+563 LTKLAQDL
-571 ADHTEQFTL
+571 ADHTERFTL

>member
-1 MESREKVKSKKK
+1 M
-13 KGMRLAFKLS
+13 
-23 LTVSIPLLLITVIGV
+23 
-38 AIGAGKQNSI
+38 
-48 SKDLVEREISGI
+48 
-60 ATSVR
+60 
-65 EAYTEMG
+65 
-72 DGADFTMSG
+72 
-81 NTLKKGNE
+81 
-89 TLSENY
+89 
-95 ELIDKLKQERE
+95 
-106 VELSVFYGDT
+106 FYGDT
-116 RVLTTLKDA
+116 RVLTTLKDS

-135 SKEIYDTIQRGE
+135 SKEVYDTLQTGKDYYA
-147 SYFSEDLELFG
+147 SDLQLFG
-158 VLYSGYYAP
+158 TPYSGYYVP

-183 RSQEEVNA
+183 RSQEEVNEA
-191 AVHNTIVS
+191 LRNTII
-199 MALSMMV
+199 SMMIPMLL
-206 VFVAAIVSGM
+206 VFVIAIAIGM
-216 FIITR
+216 FIVTR
-221 IVKYLDGAVNNLGT
+221 IVKHLDGAVDNLGT
-235 LSKGVLNLEMKQNLV
+235 LSNGMLNLEMKKDLV
-250 ERKDEVGDIARAIQR
+250 VRKDEVGDIARAIQR
-265 LVESMRDII
+265 LIESMRDII
-274 TNITTTTQSLQK
+274 TNITTSSQALQG
-286 FSEEFSS
+286 FSEEFAA

-315 SSNQAAETMN
+315 SSSQAAETMS

-333 GNALGQTAANVET
+333 GTALDETTANVET
-346 LGSSSEKMRQ
+346 LGSSSVKMRE
-356 YNKTAAQNL
+356 YNKTAAKNL
-365 NELYDISETTKSS
+365 DELSAISETTKSS

-466 VSTMNE
+466 VTTMNE
-472 VAENIRTQNA
+472 VAENIRTQNN

-488 EMFRSLNAEIS
+488 EMFRSLNEEIAE
-499 EVSEAIE
+499 VTEAIE
-506 KIRKQTEALDAQKTE
+506 KIRKQTEALDVQKKE

-538 GTQETSASM
+538 GTEETSASM

-571 ADHTEQFTL
+571 ADHTERFTL

>member
-1 MESREKVKSKKK
+1 MKSQEKLKKK

-23 LTVSIPLLLITVIGV
+23 LTVSIPLLLITLIGI
-38 AIGAGKQNSI
+38 AISAGKQNSI
-48 SKDLVEREISGI
+48 SKNLVEREVSGI
-60 ATSVR
+60 AASVR
-65 EAYTEMG
+65 EAYIEMA
-72 DGADFTMSG
+72 DGADFAMSG
-81 NTLKKGNE
+81 DTLKKGNE

-95 ELIDKLKQERE
+95 ELIDKLKQERD
-106 VELSVFYGDT
+106 VELSIFYGDT
-116 RVLTTLKDA
+116 RVLTTLKDS

-130 INTKM
+130 INKKM
-135 SKEIYDTIQRGE
+135 SKEIYDIIQRGE
-147 SYFSEDLELFG
+147 SYFTDDLELFG
-158 VLYSGYYAP
+158 VPYSGCYVP
-167 LYQPGSD
+167 LYQPNSD
-174 KVVGSIFCG
+174 KIVGSIFCG
-183 RSQEEVNA
+183 RSQAEVNA
-191 AVHNTIVS
+191 AAHSTIVS
-199 MALSMMV
+199 MALSMMG
-206 VFVAAIVSGM
+206 VFIVAIVIGM
-216 FIITR
+216 FVITR
-221 IVKYLDGAVNNLGT
+221 IVKHLDGAVDYLGT
-235 LSKGVLNLEMKQNLV
+235 LSKGALNLTVKKDLV
-250 ERKDEVGDIARAIQR
+250 VRKDEVGDIARAIQR

-274 TNITTTTQSLQK
+274 TNITTSSQALQGFSEK
-286 FSEEFSS
+286 FSV
-293 SFDHIAE
+293 SFDRIAE

-315 SSNQAAETMN
+315 SSSQAAETMS

-333 GNALGQTAANVET
+333 GTALDETTANVET
-346 LGSSSEKMRQ
+346 LGSSSVKMRE
-356 YNKTAAQNL
+356 YNKTAAKNL
-365 NELYDISETTKSS
+365 DELSAISETTKSS

-466 VSTMNE
+466 VTTMNE
-472 VAENIRTQNA
+472 VAENIRTQNN

-488 EMFRSLNAEIS
+488 EMFRSLNEEIAE
-499 EVSEAIE
+499 VTEAIE
-506 KIRKQTEALDAQKTE
+506 KIRKQTEALDVQKKE

-538 GTQETSASM
+538 GTEETSASM

-571 ADHTEQFTL
+571 ADHTERFTL

>member
-1 MESREKVKSKKK
+1 MKSQEKLKKK

-23 LTVSIPLLLITVIGV
+23 LTVSIPLLLITLIGI
-38 AIGAGKQNSI
+38 AISAGKQNSI
-48 SKDLVEREISGI
+48 SKNLVEREVSGI
-60 ATSVR
+60 AASVR
-65 EAYTEMG
+65 EAYIEMA
-72 DGADFTMSG
+72 DGADFAMSG
-81 NTLKKGNE
+81 DTLKKGNE

-95 ELIDKLKQERE
+95 ELIDKLKQERD
-106 VELSVFYGDT
+106 VELSIFYGDT
-116 RVLTTLKDA
+116 RVLTTLKDS

-130 INTKM
+130 INKKM
-135 SKEIYDTIQRGE
+135 SKEIYDIIQRGE
-147 SYFSEDLELFG
+147 SYFTDDLELFG
-158 VLYSGYYAP
+158 VPYSGCYVP
-167 LYQPGSD
+167 LYQPNSD
-174 KVVGSIFCG
+174 KIVGSIFCG
-183 RSQEEVNA
+183 RSQAEVNA
-191 AVHNTIVS
+191 AAHSTIVS
-199 MALSMMV
+199 MALSMMG
-206 VFVAAIVSGM
+206 VFIVAIVIGM
-216 FIITR
+216 FVITR
-221 IVKYLDGAVNNLGT
+221 IAKHLDGAIDYLGT
-235 LSKGVLNLEMKQNLV
+235 LSKGALNLTVKKDLV
-250 ERKDEVGDIARAIQR
+250 VRKDEVGDIARAIQR

-274 TNITTTTQSLQK
+274 TNITTSSQALQGFSEK
-286 FSEEFSS
+286 FSA
-293 SFDHIAE
+293 SFDRIAE

-315 SSNQAAETMN
+315 SSSQAAETMS

-333 GNALGQTAANVET
+333 GTALDETTANVET
-346 LGSSSEKMRQ
+346 LGSSSVKMRE
-356 YNKTAAQNL
+356 YNKTAAKNL
-365 NELYDISETTKSS
+365 DELSAISETTKSS

-466 VSTMNE
+466 VTTMNE
-472 VAENIRTQNA
+472 VAENIRTQNN

-488 EMFRSLNAEIS
+488 EMFRSLNEEIAE
-499 EVSEAIE
+499 VTEAIE
-506 KIRKQTEALDAQKTE
+506 KIRKQTEALDVQKKE

-538 GTQETSASM
+538 GTEETSASM

-571 ADHTEQFTL
+571 ADHTERFTL

>member
-1 MESREKVKSKKK
+1 MKSQEKLKKK

-23 LTVSIPLLLITVIGV
+23 LTVSIPLLLITLIGI
-38 AIGAGKQNSI
+38 AISAGKQNSI
-48 SKDLVEREISGI
+48 SKNLVEREVSGI
-60 ATSVR
+60 AASVR
-65 EAYTEMG
+65 EAYVEMA
-72 DGADFTMSG
+72 DGADFAMSG
-81 NTLKKGNE
+81 DTLKKGNE

-95 ELIDKLKQERE
+95 ELIDKLKQERD
-106 VELSVFYGDT
+106 VELSIFYGDT
-116 RVLTTLKDA
+116 RVLTTLKDS

-130 INTKM
+130 INKKM
-135 SKEIYDTIQRGE
+135 SKEIYDIIQRGE
-147 SYFSEDLELFG
+147 SYFTDDLELFG
-158 VLYSGYYAP
+158 VPYSGCYVP
-167 LYQPGSD
+167 LYQPNSD
-174 KVVGSIFCG
+174 KIVGSIFCG
-183 RSQEEVNA
+183 RSQAEVNA
-191 AVHNTIVS
+191 AAHSTIVS
-199 MALSMMV
+199 MALSMMG
-206 VFVAAIVSGM
+206 VFIVAIVIGM
-216 FIITR
+216 FVITR
-221 IVKYLDGAVNNLGT
+221 IVKHLDGAIDYLGT
-235 LSKGVLNLEMKQNLV
+235 LSKGALNLTVKKDLV
-250 ERKDEVGDIARAIQR
+250 VRKDEVGDIARAIQR

-274 TNITTTTQSLQK
+274 TNITTSSQALQGFSEK
-286 FSEEFSS
+286 FSA
-293 SFDHIAE
+293 SFDRIAE

-315 SSNQAAETMN
+315 SSSQAAETMS

-333 GNALGQTAANVET
+333 GTALDETTANVET
-346 LGSSSEKMRQ
+346 LGSSSVKMRE
-356 YNKTAAQNL
+356 YNKTAAKNL
-365 NELYDISETTKSS
+365 DELSAISETTKSS

-466 VSTMNE
+466 VTTMNE
-472 VAENIRTQNA
+472 VAENIRTQNN

-488 EMFRSLNAEIS
+488 EMFRSLNEEIAE
-499 EVSEAIE
+499 VTEAIE
-506 KIRKQTEALDAQKTE
+506 KIRKQTEALDVQKKE

-538 GTQETSASM
+538 GTEETSASM

-571 ADHTEQFTL
+571 ADHTERFTL